1 MAKKKQVTLKIVAA
15 TSMTIF
21 SLFALFIGT
30 FAWFS
35 INKNTNVDGD
45 GGMKVE
51 NHLKSFQ
58 RMEIYSGEYVTKSG
72 TDYYRFEPTPDATV
86 TISYDGSAVGSF
98 VMAEYTAFDRH
109 HPIMFVLS
117 FDNSLS
123 SIDITATTETNY
135 FVGDVA
141 NNGLNQGVGGD
152 PDTKPLSSFIH
163 TYATGYAE
171 YLPAPTNLGDGSF
184 YYYSDSVMESYAS
197 NGGSFVTFSGSSF
210 TYNQTYSFAHFSGV
224 SYKKIVVFLDY
235 YQDAIEFIVSAY
247 LKDLTSTIDLACDWK
262 ISV

>member
-1 MAKKKQVTLKIVAA
+1 
-15 TSMTIF
+15 
-21 SLFALFIGT
+21 
-30 FAWFS
+30 
-35 INKNTNVDGD
+35 
-45 GGMKVE
+45 MKVE

-58 RMEIYSGEYVTKSG
+58 RMEIYSGEYVTKNEV
-72 TDYYRFEPTPDATV
+72 DYYRFEPTPDATV
-86 TISYDGSAVGSF
+86 TISYDGSAIGSF

-117 FDNSLS
+117 FDNSIS
-123 SIDITATTETNY
+123 SIDITATTETDY

-141 NNGLNQGVGGD
+141 NNGLSQTVGETGK
-152 PDTKPLSSFIH
+152 KPLSSFVH

-171 YLPAPTNLGDGSF
+171 NLPATTNLGDGSF
-184 YYYSDSVMESYAS
+184 YYYSDSDMESYAS

-235 YQDAIEFIVSAY
+235 YQESIEYIVSAY
-247 LKDLTSTIDLACDWK
+247 LKDLTSTIDLTCDWK